1 MLTLYIIIT
10 LLISAIV
17 QTFMQL
23 ISWFAF
29 YRLVKHWEKVRFAQ
43 SRSTTLQN
51 RNPRCLV
58 LRKVPVVWSSKG
70 SQ

>member
-29 YRLVKHWEKVRFAQ
+29 YRLVKHWERERDEDAG
-43 SRSTTLQN
+43 
-51 RNPRCLV
+51 
-58 LRKVPVVWSSKG
+58 SKTD
-70 SQ
+70 

>member
-29 YRLVKHWEKVRFAQ
+29 YRLVQHWEKVRFAQ

-51 RNPRCLV
+51 RNPRC
-58 LRKVPVVWSSKG
+58 K
-70 SQ
+70 